1 MCTVKCYANPGTGR
15 VNHSHHQH
23 MYFIQRQFK
32 STSTEHRVLSSL
44 KWTES
49 SADFTS
55 DKLQHR
61 IIAVV
66 YMSSHI
72 VEDSKYTQIVG
83 MVSR

>member
-1 MCTVKCYANPGTGR
+1 MLCQPRAKETD
-15 VNHSHHQH
+15 HSHHQQ
-23 MYFIQRQFK
+23 MYFIERQFK
-32 STSTEHRVLSSL
+32 STSTKRRVRSSL

-49 SADFTS
+49 PADFTS

-83 MVSR
+83 MASR

>member
-1 MCTVKCYANPGTGR
+1 MLCQPRAWESD
-15 VNHSHHQH
+15 HSRHQH

-32 STSTEHRVLSSL
+32 STSAEHRVLSSL
-44 KWTES
+44 KWTDS
-49 SADFTS
+49 SADFAS

-66 YMSSHI
+66 YMSCHI

-83 MVSR
+83 MASR